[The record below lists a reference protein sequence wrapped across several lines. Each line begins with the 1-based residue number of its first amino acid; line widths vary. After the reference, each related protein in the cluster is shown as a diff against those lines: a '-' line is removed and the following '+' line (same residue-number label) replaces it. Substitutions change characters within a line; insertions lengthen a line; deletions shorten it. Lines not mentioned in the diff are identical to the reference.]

1 MTDFGRYSISYQPG
15 PLDPYSGVIEH
26 SVEMSIS
33 GQANIEQMLAF
44 FDAFLKAN
52 GYVYD
57 GEVQIVEEESKSL
70 YHTTVP
76 GPFSFT
82 PFDSY
87 DFGDRVIFG
96 GSGTDTISFGAAQ
109 SVEHGAKT
117 WDDVISFG

>member
-57 GEVQIVEEESKSL
+57 GEISIEAPVSNDTLSVNNFI
-70 YHTTVP
+70 
-76 GPFSFT
+76 
-82 PFDSY
+82 PFDTY
-87 DFGDRVIFG
+87 DFGDDGFSLVGNPIY
-96 GSGTDTISFGAAQ
+96 SSYSNDTITFG
-109 SVEHGAKT
+109 
-117 WDDVISFG
+117 